1 MAAHRSED
9 GWHVVRLD
17 RGEAF
22 PADVLQRLGEA
33 RVEGGV
39 VSAIGAFERATLTY
53 YDTAAGRYLDL
64 PVEEQV
70 EVVSLSG
77 NVATLDD
84 GRPFAHVHAALS
96 RRDGTVIAGHLR
108 EGIVNPTLEVFV
120 HAIPGRLRR
129 VLDPATGLGRLDLE
143 R

>member
-1 MAAHRSED
+1 MAEHWHD
-9 GWHVVRLD
+9 GDLHVFRFD
-17 RGEAF
+17 RGESF
-22 PADVLQRLGEA
+22 PADALERLGGA
-33 RVEGGV
+33 RIEGGV
-39 VSAIGAFERATLTY
+39 VSAIGAFERATLAY

-64 PVEEQV
+64 PVDEQV

-77 NVATLDD
+77 NIATLDG

-120 HAIPGRLRR
+120 HALPGRLRR